1 MILDRND
8 GSNRLTTRS
17 VFDSEGNRKY
27 RRKTAVAACTLLLLG
42 GAAGA
47 AWLAEGY
54 GTTTSTETT
63 GGQPQLPVNVTTTS
77 ANDALTPGASGDIN
91 VSISNPNCAGSN
103 YNCGPAYVIQ
113 VSHVVVSVT
122 GDTNATAC
130 PLGNFSITPGAFQTG
145 PDEVDGPST
154 GVPVTLPWTLDDTP
168 FAGDNG
174 ISTVG
179 ATPYLITLSASAPA
193 GCENQTVNLTTTV
206 S

>member
-1 MILDRND
+1 MILHRND

-27 RRKTAVAACTLLLLG
+27 RRKVAVAACTLLLLG

-54 GTTTSTETT
+54 GNTSSTETT
-63 GGQPQLPVNVTTTS
+63 GAQPQLPVLVTTSNNT
-77 ANDALTPGASGDIN
+77 DALTPGGPAGDIN
-91 VSISNPNCAGSN
+91 VLVSSNGQ
-103 YNCGPAYVIQ
+103 GPMQ
-113 VSHVVVSVT
+113 VSSVVVAVT

-130 PLGNFSITPGAFQTG
+130 PLSNFSITPGSFTTG
-145 PDEVDGPST
+145 SVVDGPSYGT
-154 GVPVTLPWTLDDTP
+154 PVTLPWTLTNIP
-168 FAGDNG
+168 FDGSNVMQTANG
-174 ISTVG
+174 G
-179 ATPYLITLSASAPA
+179 TPYLITLSGDAPA